1 MCIRDRLKIIGTVT
15 GPISVSPDRL
25 RLVNVTS
32 SRGGSGEVTLLVRG
46 GKPTKFEVIQKP
58 EKLNV
63 DVEPNETPTLKGRYR
78 VRVTVPRGTPPGK
91 IDETITIKTD
101 NPKAAELKIPVNILV
116 LGANAG

>member
-1 MCIRDRLKIIGTVT
+1 MT

-78 VRVTVPRGTPPGK
+78 VNVTVPPGTASGQ
-91 IDETITIKTD
+91 IQGLIVIKTD

-116 LGANAG
+116 LGENAG